1 MTAKKT
7 AAKTTEV
14 AAPAKT
20 KGKATAS
27 AAADETKV
35 KATAKA
41 AGKPAEGRS
50 FNDRNSRGPRV
61 VGAGDRPERSGPGA
75 GKVFVPRD
83 MKKRPAKGAR
93 SDH

>member
-1 MTAKKT
+1 MF
-7 AAKTTEV
+7 
-14 AAPAKT
+14 
-20 KGKATAS
+20 
-27 AAADETKV
+27 
-35 KATAKA
+35 
-41 AGKPAEGRS
+41 